1 MRIYLRNSQR
11 SIKLNLPKIKRDLG
25 RALLLLGCESAEL
38 SVLFVDDRSMGALN
52 ARYRGTEGP
61 TDVLSF
67 PMYEECHSSTASL
80 LGDIV
85 ICVPRALA
93 QSAEYGV
100 PFYNELLRLLVHGL
114 LHLIGYD
121 HEKGAYQKRKMKNK
135 ERELLNALQ
144 AVA

>member
-1 MRIYLRNSQR
+1 MRIYLRNSQK
-11 SIKLNLPKIKRDLG
+11 SIKLNLPKIRRDLG
-25 RALLLLGCESAEL
+25 RALLRLGCESAEL
-38 SVLFVDDRSMGALN
+38 SVLFVDDRSMSALN
-52 ARYRGTEGP
+52 ARYRGAEGP

-100 PFYNELLRLLVHGL
+100 PFYSELLRLLVHGL

>member
-1 MRIYLRNSQR
+1 MER
-11 SIKLNLPKIKRDLG
+11 
-25 RALLLLGCESAEL
+25 
-38 SVLFVDDRSMGALN
+38 
-52 ARYRGTEGP
+52 P

-67 PMYEECHSSTASL
+67 PMNEGESEAPAGL

-93 QSAEYGV
+93 QSREYGV
-100 PFYNELLRLLVHGL
+100 PFYEELLRLLVHGL
-114 LHLIGYD
+114 LHLLGYD
-121 HEKGAYQKRKMKNK
+121 HERGAHQKRKMEKK